1 MRGAFADL
9 CPLPPKKSSRVFLPG
24 HQPPA
29 LISLAENPQLAF
41 FTGAGLPTFFSI
53 ARFSS
58 SARGESSAALA
69 LIRKASRPPRW
80 STLLIALVETRRRT
94 FRPSA
99 SEMKVTLHR
108 FGRKRR
114 LVLILEWLT
123 LWPTCGPL
131 AVSSQRR
138 DIAINPLPS
147 PACSVPRG
155 FKISSIF
162 RNRGRIG
169 AGRQGVKV
177 LEGFKAREKL
187 ILRAFAGPW
196 PSYKKR
202 IRRRHQEFRR
212 WPQRICPKS
221 APVRCLPAIFA

>member
-9 CPLPPKKSSRVFLPG
+9 CPLPPKKSSRVFRPG

-123 LWPTCGPL
+123 LWPTSGPL

-138 DIAINPLPS
+138 DIAKS
-147 PACSVPRG
+147 SSVPACRPLHGVGRRVLKHVHPG
-155 FKISSIF
+155 
-162 RNRGRIG
+162 NRGRIG
-169 AGRQGVKV
+169 RNAHCVKV
-177 LEGFKAREKL
+177 LGYALSWSDAPSPDLLAQIDLSPSGGKKSPPAA
-187 ILRAFAGPW
+187 AF
-196 PSYKKR
+196 
-202 IRRRHQEFRR
+202 
-212 WPQRICPKS
+212 
-221 APVRCLPAIFA
+221 